1 MELRE
6 WLIIL
11 GLVLVTTIVIDGVR
25 RLQRQR
31 RVPRL
36 DQAAHS
42 QVAEDRDAEEEDP
55 DKAAR
60 EAEIRRE
67 LPNGGARVVRDA
79 TFDRSEERE
88 PVRPE
93 SPLRQERIPEEKL
106 KPSVLKRAR
115 GSAYEDDAHEDDAH
129 RDDDAYQ
136 GKRSGMRGM
145 KDAVR
150 AGAQRMSASAQ
161 RFTASLGHDDE
172 RLADDEHPHHEPTL
186 ESSSREPAPDT
197 PRAGVA
203 RPARDEAPP
212 RRREEAPARRTVPD
226 EAPAFRAMD
235 DMDEE
240 AEVPPQSTPDEEPL
254 AQPER
259 AEERMTRREVVT
271 DHPAVERAKRNP
283 VHADRAREALSDAE
297 EVIVISVLSREEAGF
312 QGPDLLNL
320 MLACGLRYCHEM
332 GVFHR
337 FETESDDSALQ
348 FTMVNVVK
356 PGVFDLDDMDEFATP
371 GVTFL
376 MPLPSAHDSAAAFE
390 AMFETAMVLVRNL
403 SGELKDENRSVMT
416 AQTVEFARQRVQEF
430 ERRHRLHRYQA
441 N

>member
-36 DQAAHS
+36 DQATNS
-42 QVAEDRDAEEEDP
+42 RGSEGWDAEEEDP
-55 DKAAR
+55 EKAAR
-60 EAEIRRE
+60 EAEVRRE
-67 LPNGGARVVRDA
+67 LPNGGARVVRNA

-106 KPSVLKRAR
+106 KPSVFKRGR
-115 GSAYEDDAHEDDAH
+115 DHAYKDNAHEGNAQRDRDDAPE
-129 RDDDAYQ
+129 
-136 GKRSGMRGM
+136 GKRSGMQGM

-161 RFTASLGHDDE
+161 RFTAPRDYDDE
-172 RLADDEHPHHEPTL
+172 HLTDDEHPHHEPTL
-186 ESSSREPAPDT
+186 GSSSAREPAPDSA
-197 PRAGVA
+197 RADAG
-203 RPARDEAPP
+203 RPAMDEAP
-212 RRREEAPARRTVPD
+212 RRREEASTRRAMPD
-226 EAPAFRAMD
+226 EPPAVSAS
-235 DMDEE
+235 DEE
-240 AEVPPQSTPDEEPL
+240 AEVSSQSASVEEP
-254 AQPER
+254 AR
-259 AEERMTRREVVT
+259 AEESVRAEEHTAHREVVT
-271 DHPAVERAKRNP
+271 DHPAIERAKRNP

-297 EVIVISVLSREEAGF
+297 EVIVISVLSRDEAGF

-337 FETESDDSALQ
+337 FETESDASALQ
-348 FTMVNVVK
+348 FTMVNVLK

>member
-36 DQAAHS
+36 DQAAQS
-42 QVAEDRDAEEEDP
+42 QVAEGRDAEEEDP
-55 DKAAR
+55 EKAAR

-115 GSAYEDDAHEDDAH
+115 GSAHEDRAHEDDAY
-129 RDDDAYQ
+129 RDDDASQ
-136 GKRSGMRGM
+136 VKRSGMRGM

-161 RFTASLGHDDE
+161 RFTASLGQDDE

-197 PRAGVA
+197 TRADVA
-203 RPARDEAPP
+203 RPAMDETSP
-212 RRREEAPARRTVPD
+212 RRREEAPTRRTVSD
-226 EAPAFRAMD
+226 EPPAFRASD
-235 DMDEE
+235 SDEE
-240 AEVPPQSTPDEEPL
+240 TEVTPQSTPDEEPQ
-254 AQPER
+254 AQPAR
-259 AEERMTRREVVT
+259 AEERTARREVVT

-283 VHADRAREALSDAE
+283 VRADRAREALSDAE
-297 EVIVISVLSREEAGF
+297 EVIVISVLSRDEAGF

-348 FTMVNVVK
+348 FTMVNVIK

-376 MPLPSAHDSAAAFE
+376 MPLPSAQDSAAAFE

>member
-42 QVAEDRDAEEEDP
+42 RVSEGRDAEEEDP
-55 DKAAR
+55 EKAAR
-60 EAEIRRE
+60 EAEVRRE

-106 KPSVLKRAR
+106 KPSVLKRGR
-115 GSAYEDDAHEDDAH
+115 DHAYEGDASKGNAH
-129 RDDDAYQ
+129 RNNDAQ
-136 GKRSGMRGM
+136 EGKRSGMQGM

-161 RFTASLGHDDE
+161 RFTASRDYDDE
-172 RLADDEHPHHEPTL
+172 HLSDDEHPHHEPTL
-186 ESSSREPAPDT
+186 ESSSAREPAPE
-197 PRAGVA
+197 AA
-203 RPARDEAPP
+203 RPAMDETPQ
-212 RRREEAPARRTVPD
+212 RREEASARRAMPD
-226 EAPAFRAMD
+226 EPPAVRAT
-235 DMDEE
+235 DEE
-240 AEVPPQSTPDEEPL
+240 AEAPS
-254 AQPER
+254 QPAR
-259 AEERMTRREVVT
+259 AEERTAHREVVT

-297 EVIVISVLSREEAGF
+297 EVIVISVLSRDEAGF

-348 FTMVNVVK
+348 FTMVNVLK
-356 PGVFDLDDMDEFATP
+356 PGVFDLDDMDAFATP

>member
-36 DQAAHS
+36 DQATHG
-42 QVAEDRDAEEEDP
+42 QVSEDRDAEEDDP
-55 DKAAR
+55 DEVAR
-60 EAEIRRE
+60 EAELRRE

-115 GSAYEDDAHEDDAH
+115 DEGYRNDSP
-129 RDDDAYQ
+129 RDEAQ
-136 GKRSGMRGM
+136 ESKRSSMQGM
-145 KDAVR
+145 KDAMR

-161 RFTASLGHDDE
+161 RFTASRGHDDE
-172 RLADDEHPHHEPTL
+172 HLADDEPSHHEPTL
-186 ESSSREPAPDT
+186 ESSSARESAPES
-197 PRAGVA
+197 AS
-203 RPARDEAPP
+203 RPTMDATA
-212 RRREEAPARRTVPD
+212 RRREEAPMRRTMSDEHPAVRATD
-226 EAPAFRAMD
+226 EAA
-235 DMDEE
+235 
-240 AEVPPQSTPDEEPL
+240 EEPRRS
-254 AQPER
+254 APAEDSPAR
-259 AEERMTRREVVT
+259 AEESVPRREVVT
-271 DHPAVERAKRNP
+271 DHPAIERAKRNP

-297 EVIVISVLSREEAGF
+297 EVIVISVLSRDEAGF

-337 FETESDDSALQ
+337 FETESDASALQ
-348 FTMVNVVK
+348 FTMVNVLK

-376 MPLPSAHDSAAAFE
+376 MPLPSAHDSSAAFE

>member
-42 QVAEDRDAEEEDP
+42 RVSEGRDAEEEDP
-55 DKAAR
+55 EKAAR
-60 EAEIRRE
+60 EAEVRRE

-93 SPLRQERIPEEKL
+93 SPLRQERIPEEEL
-106 KPSVLKRAR
+106 EPSVLKRGR
-115 GSAYEDDAHEDDAH
+115 GNAHGDNAH
-129 RDDDAYQ
+129 RDDEAQ
-136 GKRSGMRGM
+136 EGKRSGMRGM

-161 RFTASLGHDDE
+161 RLTASRNHDDE
-172 RLADDEHPHHEPTL
+172 HLSDDEYPHHEPTL
-186 ESSSREPAPDT
+186 ESSSDREPALDSA
-197 PRAGVA
+197 RADAA
-203 RPARDEAPP
+203 RPAMDETSQ
-212 RRREEAPARRTVPD
+212 RRREEAPTRRATPD
-226 EAPAFRAMD
+226 EPPAARAT
-235 DMDEE
+235 DEA
-240 AEVPPQSTPDEEPL
+240 AEVPPQQAPAEEP
-254 AQPER
+254 AR
-259 AEERMTRREVVT
+259 AEEHTAHREVVT

-297 EVIVISVLSREEAGF
+297 EVIVISVLSRDETGF
-312 QGPDLLNL
+312 QGPDLLKL
-320 MLACGLRYCHEM
+320 MLACGLRYCYEM

-337 FETESDDSALQ
+337 FETESDESALQ
-348 FTMVNVVK
+348 FTMVNVLK
-356 PGVFDLDDMDEFATP
+356 PGVFDLDDMDEFTTP

-376 MPLPSAHDSAAAFE
+376 MPLPSANDSAAAFE

>member
-42 QVAEDRDAEEEDP
+42 RVSEGRDAEEEDP
-55 DKAAR
+55 EKAAR
-60 EAEIRRE
+60 EAEVRRE

-106 KPSVLKRAR
+106 KPSVLKRGR
-115 GSAYEDDAHEDDAH
+115 DHAYEDHAYEEGNAH
-129 RDDDAYQ
+129 RNDNAQ
-136 GKRSGMRGM
+136 EGKRSGMQGM

-161 RFTASLGHDDE
+161 RFTASRDHDDE
-172 RLADDEHPHHEPTL
+172 YLSDDEHSHHEPTL
-186 ESSSREPAPDT
+186 ESSSAREPAPDSA
-197 PRAGVA
+197 RAEAA
-203 RPARDEAPP
+203 RPAMDEAPQ
-212 RRREEAPARRTVPD
+212 RREEASTRRAMPD
-226 EAPAFRAMD
+226 EPSAVRAT
-235 DMDEE
+235 DEE
-240 AEVPPQSTPDEEPL
+240 AEAPPS
-254 AQPER
+254 QPAR
-259 AEERMTRREVVT
+259 AEERTAHREVVT
-271 DHPAVERAKRNP
+271 DHPAIERAKRNP

-297 EVIVISVLSREEAGF
+297 EVIVISVLSRDEAGF

-348 FTMVNVVK
+348 FTMVNVLK

>member
-42 QVAEDRDAEEEDP
+42 QGAEGRDAEEEDP
-55 DKAAR
+55 EKAAR
-60 EAEIRRE
+60 EAEVRRE

-106 KPSVLKRAR
+106 KPSVLKRSR
-115 GSAYEDDAHEDDAH
+115 GSAYEDRAH
-129 RDDDAYQ
+129 RDAEAQ
-136 GKRSGMRGM
+136 EGKRSGMQGM

-161 RFTASLGHDDE
+161 RFTASRDHDDE
-172 RLADDEHPHHEPTL
+172 RLTEDEHPHHEPTL
-186 ESSSREPAPDT
+186 EPSSARETAPDT
-197 PRAGVA
+197 ASRPTMDEPAQHRQETATRRTMSEESPAVRATDETA
-203 RPARDEAPP
+203 DESLRPA
-212 RRREEAPARRTVPD
+212 
-226 EAPAFRAMD
+226 
-235 DMDEE
+235 
-240 AEVPPQSTPDEEPL
+240 STEEP
-254 AQPER
+254 ADQPAR
-259 AEERMTRREVVT
+259 AEEHMTRREVVT

-297 EVIVISVLSREEAGF
+297 EVIVISVLSRDEAGF

-348 FTMVNVVK
+348 FTMVNVLK

>member
-1 MELRE
+1 M
-6 WLIIL
+6 
-11 GLVLVTTIVIDGVR
+11 
-25 RLQRQR
+25 
-31 RVPRL
+31 
-36 DQAAHS
+36 
-42 QVAEDRDAEEEDP
+42 
-55 DKAAR
+55 
-60 EAEIRRE
+60 
-67 LPNGGARVVRDA
+67 RDA

-106 KPSVLKRAR
+106 KPSVLKRGR
-115 GSAYEDDAHEDDAH
+115 DHAYEGDASKGNAH
-129 RDDDAYQ
+129 RNNDAQ
-136 GKRSGMRGM
+136 EGKRSGMQGM

-161 RFTASLGHDDE
+161 RFTASRDYDDE
-172 RLADDEHPHHEPTL
+172 HLSDDEHPHHEPTL
-186 ESSSREPAPDT
+186 ESSSAREPAPE
-197 PRAGVA
+197 AA
-203 RPARDEAPP
+203 RPAMDETPQ
-212 RRREEAPARRTVPD
+212 RREEASARRAMPD
-226 EAPAFRAMD
+226 EPPAVRAT
-235 DMDEE
+235 DEE
-240 AEVPPQSTPDEEPL
+240 AEAPS
-254 AQPER
+254 QPAR
-259 AEERMTRREVVT
+259 AEERTAHREVVT

-297 EVIVISVLSREEAGF
+297 EVIVISVLSRDEAGF

-348 FTMVNVVK
+348 FTMVNVLK
-356 PGVFDLDDMDEFATP
+356 PGVFDLDDMDAFATP

>member
-42 QVAEDRDAEEEDP
+42 RVSEGRDAEEEDP
-55 DKAAR
+55 EKAAR
-60 EAEIRRE
+60 EAEVRRE

-106 KPSVLKRAR
+106 KPSVLKRGR
-115 GSAYEDDAHEDDAH
+115 DHAYEGDASKGNAH
-129 RDDDAYQ
+129 RNNDAQ
-136 GKRSGMRGM
+136 EGKRSGMQGM

-161 RFTASLGHDDE
+161 RFTASRDYDDE
-172 RLADDEHPHHEPTL
+172 HLSDDEHPHHEPTL
-186 ESSSREPAPDT
+186 ESSSAREPAPE
-197 PRAGVA
+197 AA
-203 RPARDEAPP
+203 RPAMDETPQ
-212 RRREEAPARRTVPD
+212 RREEASARRAMPD
-226 EAPAFRAMD
+226 EPPAVRAT
-235 DMDEE
+235 DEE
-240 AEVPPQSTPDEEPL
+240 AEAPSQPARADERT
-254 AQPER
+254 AH
-259 AEERMTRREVVT
+259 REVVT

-297 EVIVISVLSREEAGF
+297 EVIVISVLSRDEAGF

-348 FTMVNVVK
+348 FTMVNVLK